1 MTTYDF
7 VANHQERI
15 CPALIP
21 AMDEYIVSWLQDE
34 KDIVVFPEFSS
45 DLRVVIYPYLAAYR
59 ALTEAGVA
67 DAEKHIVEMRAWEG
81 GQGQS

>member
-7 VANHQERI
+7 VADHLERI

-34 KDIVVFPEFSS
+34 KDIVVSPEFSG
-45 DLRVVIYPYLAAYR
+45 DPRAIIYPYLAAYR
-59 ALTEAGVA
+59 ALVEEGVEG
-67 DAEKHIVEMRAWEG
+67 AEKYIVEMRAGEAR
-81 GQGQS
+81 